1 MTITSTTN
9 LRLRPHFGFYSYL
22 SVCLSVCLSVYV
34 VIRECM
40 SHLGYAG
47 ERQTVSLGDD
57 CASTGGAL
65 HELGHTI
72 GLYHE
77 HSRPDRDNYIV
88 VLLENLRRPDNRK
101 HFFTVPRIL
110 FNSVPDVGYDIESIM
125 HYGPFAF
132 AREIDGYTLRTVAI
146 REDADLNVLQCTNHL
161 PMGQR
166 KQLSSKDKLRLNKL
180 YQCSESTKSI

>member
-1 MTITSTTN
+1 
-9 LRLRPHFGFYSYL
+9 
-22 SVCLSVCLSVYV
+22 
-34 VIRECM
+34 M

-47 ERQTVSLGDD
+47 EPQTVSLGEG
-57 CASTGGAL
+57 CAATGSAL

-101 HFFTVPRIL
+101 HFFKASRRL
-110 FNSVPDVGYDIESIM
+110 FNSVPDVGYDIESVM
-125 HYGPFAF
+125 HYGPYAF
-132 AREIDGYTLRTVAI
+132 AREIYGYIQQTIII
-146 REDADLNVLQCTNHL
+146 REDADLEVLKCLNRL

-166 KQLSSKDKLRLNKL
+166 KQLSYKDKLRLNQL
-180 YQCSESTKSI
+180 YQCTSESTKSMNSLESSFCLYIPNMYLPLKKRPH